1 MSVLPDNWNLQKRR
15 ADRKRTDR
23 SLEKFTTSS
32 GPSPLQNDYNG
43 RNRIN
48 SVFRLKLRDLHE
60 TRNKKKMS
68 QSMIRSKK
76 LGLATDNRNTNY
88 IDTKNRTSAINDNQ
102 ASFKEKPDDNIEII
116 EKIDNEFKNLRMKS
130 SKSNKVD
137 DNWFSTVVMKNSI
150 QGIITPVVQ
159 ISYSQIK

>member
-1 MSVLPDNWNLQKRR
+1 MGVGVG
-15 ADRKRTDR
+15 ADIFDMY
-23 SLEKFTTSS
+23 
-32 GPSPLQNDYNG
+32 P
-43 RNRIN
+43 NRGW
-48 SVFRLKLRDLHE
+48 VG
-60 TRNKKKMS
+60 
-68 QSMIRSKK
+68 SKK

-137 DNWFSTVVMKNSI
+137 DNWFSTVAMKNSI